1 MRSIIIPIS
10 ERLKGARTYDLYS
23 QSDISSILNVDRSTY
38 ACYES
43 NKRIIPLSHLNTLSN
58 FYNLSIDYLL
68 GLSNKKT
75 SFNKIDLDI
84 NTASKNFI
92 LVRKELGLSIRE
104 MSKELNVG
112 SSTIHSYE
120 TKNYFISTH
129 ACYDLVRKYNISVD
143 WLLGKSDIKYID

>member
-1 MRSIIIPIS
+1 MRSIIMPIS
-10 ERLKGARTYDLYS
+10 ERLKEVRTYDLYS
-23 QSDISSILNVDRSTY
+23 QSDISNILNVDRTTY

-43 NKRIIPLSHLNTLSN
+43 NKRIIPLKHLNTLSN

-75 SFNKIDLDI
+75 SFNKSALDI
-84 NTASKNFI
+84 NIASKNFI

-104 MSKELNVG
+104 MAKELNVG

-129 ACYDLVRKYNISVD
+129 ACYDLARKYNISVD

>member
-10 ERLKGARTYDLYS
+10 ERLKGVRTYDLYS

-38 ACYES
+38 AC
-43 NKRIIPLSHLNTLSN
+43 
-58 FYNLSIDYLL
+58 
-68 GLSNKKT
+68 
-75 SFNKIDLDI
+75 
-84 NTASKNFI
+84 
-92 LVRKELGLSIRE
+92 
-104 MSKELNVG
+104 
-112 SSTIHSYE
+112 YE